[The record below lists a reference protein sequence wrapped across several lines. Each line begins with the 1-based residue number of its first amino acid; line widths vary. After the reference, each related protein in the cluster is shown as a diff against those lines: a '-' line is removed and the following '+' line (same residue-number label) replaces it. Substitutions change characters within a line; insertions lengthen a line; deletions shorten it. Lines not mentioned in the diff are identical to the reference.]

1 MACNDF
7 LTGLRGMLPEESS
20 AEILSALSQDPV
32 IWSSLDD
39 PEFSHVALGYAGTDK
54 NKWSPASLALL
65 SLGNPISQPEL
76 CLEPLMPLAT
86 SLGERVNNSL
96 AEAIHTF
103 APPTTLAESG
113 LLALALREYR
123 RSTGAWDGLL
133 DKLAYRKDTATDF
146 VALWR
151 TPLACAFAMVPDP
164 MALLKAFTPE
174 GSLEWLQE
182 NISLVLHAF
191 FSNALLIADQ
201 ATWLEGLIGKPDIQM
216 LTTWLEKLAQWGHS
230 ELASSMANHYLDFLE
245 PVLNTEDGNQD
256 PLVDIPDRAKLDQLL
271 VHAKIYSLAGK
282 FDQAASVLERA
293 LKLAAQYQANLA
305 IRLAE
310 AEIENGSNEAA
321 ASEWELAARLLP
333 DSNLARAGRT
343 LAKAAFGLSFD
354 PSEIQISNKNE
365 PLAQLALSQAM
376 FLSGDTMH
384 ARDLAR
390 QAIQVSLQ
398 TPLGWLSNRN
408 LLNLLPGR
416 SYGGLLDYLI
426 SMELYPEAIQ
436 IGERILA
443 FRPTDVDVLRELT
456 KAYEAKGSLDKA
468 VSAALRLT
476 LLQPQDL
483 QQRRVLAGLFEQIPD
498 WGKALNERERIL
510 TQVIQLATADML
522 AVANC
527 ALQAGK
533 YKRAEE
539 VCRDAI
545 EREPENGLAHALMGE
560 ALSNLGEE
568 DRAMEH
574 FTQATLLSPEQAT
587 PWLYMARAYQRAG
600 EQQKSLEILRAAAH
614 AASQSPEVHLALADA
629 CLANQSPSEAL
640 PALRKAAILSPRS
653 PQIALRLGNILAEL
667 GHQVEAREVFER
679 ARQSNPTHPEL
690 AYAHGKVLLALGEP
704 EAALVAFEI
713 ALDGQPKSIE
723 PYIDY
728 ATTLLKRRKLQSTRF
743 TMNTKTFNNPGA
755 ELTNQDL
762 DSAQVRLDHG
772 LSLDPGNLEAR
783 ILQGELMELR
793 EDWERALKSFLDL
806 SEEENKCTANQL
818 GRIKLGLGKAAL
830 ALNEMET
837 ALAALQEAALSNPDN
852 LEVQHTLTEAYFT
865 ANLKDEALQASYRAR
880 ELAPHDPQNL
890 AWLAGAML
898 ALGATQEAIDSL
910 RRASELDPQR
920 SDLQIYLGQVQM
932 HSGDLKGARE
942 TFDAVLLNP
951 NASSGDL
958 QEAAHAFL
966 KLNDPGSAVTCM
978 ERAIEKSPMPETELF
993 QELAQLLSDRGDLEG
1008 SLDVLQRATTMYPD
1022 VADLFVQQSDVL
1034 SALGRHQAA
1043 LACLE
1048 QAQQLTLT
1056 AKDTSN
1062 GHQDDFLSLQIHT
1075 RIAQL
1080 ARAVGDLPIAYS
1092 HALTALNLFPNLPE
1106 THYYASELAY
1116 ALADLDNARSAL
1128 EWCFPKAPSSDDEIA
1143 GTPEWIRTTDTN
1155 LLRNLVCLY
1164 AELTLDAGEEQESEK
1179 VLQLVSEGQDND
1191 ARYFAVLARM
1201 RSASGEYTQ
1210 AAELFD
1216 RAYEIY
1222 RSQKM
1227 TLDDEKSLFSTPIY
1241 TLASAAID
1249 LNRWGEAA
1257 DLCQRACEVRPK
1269 EPAAYLKLAQLR
1281 VRSAEQQRSAE
1292 GLHITKHQPGDEALS
1307 ETSFVH
1313 FEQAIRSTAKLN
1325 NSAEVKRWFLRGQ
1338 AVFKPNESNLKDFA
1352 QVARFPDDAAALIGL
1367 QRSIHK
1373 TLKNVID
1380 VTQDHLGDARVLE
1393 ELALSALTSEPE
1405 KALAYALGAL
1415 NRRPSDP
1422 RSLALAAYAAW
1433 ATGDNQMAYQ
1443 CIAKALT
1450 IWPDE
1455 VHWQA
1460 LAGELKVAEGDFQI
1474 AADHFRSALNLEPT
1488 AAEYAIKLGQIY
1500 LKDGDAHS
1508 AIQSL
1513 ATAVRLAP
1521 DQPEPWI
1528 ELARAHNLAGDI
1540 TQALSC
1546 AEQAAALAPSRV
1558 EPVILVGELA
1568 LQAGQYDQVRQQVES
1583 ALELDPDNPDAILLH
1598 AHLLIKQDRSQEALS
1613 TLERAI
1619 PLLKD
1624 PLPVLIEQARL
1635 IRQTSGAQAALS
1647 KVQFIVSRY
1656 PDVFEGQQML
1666 AEILAEMGQRENAI
1680 RAAQAALQI
1689 RSNDTGM
1696 HFLLGR
1702 LMRTSGQLDQAI
1714 HHLSAVMQGDPSCV
1728 EACLELGRVYQD
1740 RRDIPAALKVY
1751 QQAIQ
1756 ASPKDA
1762 RPYYQAGLA
1771 LRDIKDY
1778 KGAEDF
1784 LRKAAELAPEDIN
1797 IRRQLGAVV
1806 AINLVHNSQEA
1817 STIS

>member
-20 AEILSALSQDPV
+20 VEILSALSQDPV

-39 PEFSHVALGYAGTDK
+39 PEFSHVVLGYAGADK
-54 NKWSPASLALL
+54 SKWSPASLALL
-65 SLGNPISQPEL
+65 SLGNPMSQSEL
-76 CLEPLMPLAT
+76 CLEPLMPLET
-86 SLGERVNNSL
+86 SLGERVNHSL
-96 AEAIHTF
+96 AEALDTF

-123 RSTGAWDGLL
+123 RSNGVWDGLL
-133 DKLAYRKDTATDF
+133 DKLAYQKDAAADFAT
-146 VALWR
+146 LWR

-164 MALLKAFTPE
+164 MALLKAFIPE
-174 GSLEWLQE
+174 GNRDRPQE
-182 NISLVLHAF
+182 NIGLVLHAF

-201 ATWLEGLIGKPDIQM
+201 AAWLEGLIGKAEVQV
-216 LTTWLEKLAQWGHS
+216 LSSWLETLAQGGHC
-230 ELASSMANHYLDFLE
+230 ELARSMANHYLEILE
-245 PVLNTEDGNQD
+245 PILNAKDEIQN
-256 PLVDIPDRAKLDQLL
+256 PLVEIPDRAKLDQLQ
-271 VHAKIYSLAGK
+271 VYAKFFSLAGK

-293 LKLAAQYQANLA
+293 LKLAAHYQANLA

-321 ASEWELAARLLP
+321 AAEWELAARLLP
-333 DSNLARAGRT
+333 NSDLARAGRT

-354 PSEIQISNKNE
+354 PSETQISNNNE
-365 PLAQLALSQAM
+365 PLAQLALSQAIL
-376 FLSGDTMH
+376 LSGDTSH

-390 QAIQVSLQ
+390 QAVQVSLQ
-398 TPLGWLSNRN
+398 ASLGWLSNRN
-408 LLNLLPGR
+408 SLNLLPGR

-436 IGERILA
+436 VGERILA
-443 FRPTDVDVLRELT
+443 FRPTDVDVLRELA
-456 KAYEAKGSLDKA
+456 KAYEASGSLDKA

-476 LLQPQDL
+476 ILQPQDL
-483 QQRRVLAGLFEQIPD
+483 QQRRLLAGLFEQIPD
-498 WGKALNERERIL
+498 WEKALGERERIL
-510 TQVIQLATADML
+510 TLVNQPTTGDML

-533 YKRAEE
+533 YTRAGE

-574 FTQATLLSPEQAT
+574 FTQATLLSPEQAA
-587 PWLYMARAYQRAG
+587 PWLYMARDYQRAG
-600 EQQKSLEILRAAAH
+600 EHQKSLEILRAAAH

-640 PALRKAAILSPRS
+640 PALRKAAMLSPRS
-653 PQIALRLGNILAEL
+653 PQIALRLGNTLAEL
-667 GHQVEAREVFER
+667 GHHVEAREVFER

-713 ALDGQPKSIE
+713 ALDGHPKSIE

-728 ATTLLKRRKLQSTRF
+728 ATTLLKRRKWQSARF
-743 TMNTKTFNNPGA
+743 SMDNKKVYTPAAG
-755 ELTNQDL
+755 LTNRDL
-762 DSAQVRLDHG
+762 DSAQARLDHG
-772 LSLDPGNLEAR
+772 LSLEPGNLEAR
-783 ILQGELMELR
+783 ILQAELMELR
-793 EDWERALKSFLDL
+793 GDWERALKSFLNL
-806 SEEENKCTANQL
+806 AEEEKKCTADQL

-852 LEVQHTLTEAYFT
+852 LDVQHALTEAYYT

-898 ALGATQEAIDSL
+898 ALGATQEAIAAL

-951 NASSGDL
+951 NASSADL
-958 QEAAHAFL
+958 QDAAHAFL
-966 KLNDPGSAVTCM
+966 KLNDSSSAVTCM
-978 ERAIEKSPMPETELF
+978 ERALEKSPMPEIELF
-993 QELAQLLSDRGDLEG
+993 RELSQLLVDRGDLEG
-1008 SLDVLQRATTMYPD
+1008 SLDVLQRAATIYPD
-1022 VADLFVQQSDVL
+1022 VADLFVRQSDVL
-1034 SALGRHQAA
+1034 AALGRHQAA

-1048 QAQQLTLT
+1048 QAQQLILT
-1056 AKDTSN
+1056 AKDTSK

-1075 RIAQL
+1075 RIARL
-1080 ARAVGDLPIAYS
+1080 ARAIGDLPTAYG
-1092 HALTALNLFPNLPE
+1092 HALTALDLFPNLPE

-1128 EWCFPKAPSSDDEIA
+1128 EWCFPKAPSSNDEIA
-1143 GTPEWIRTTDTN
+1143 GTPEWIKTTDTN
-1155 LLRNLVCLY
+1155 LVRNLVCLY
-1164 AELTLDAGEEQESEK
+1164 AELALDAGEDQESAS
-1179 VLQLVSEGQDND
+1179 VLQHVGEVQDND

-1201 RSASGEYTQ
+1201 KHASGEYKQ

-1216 RAYEIY
+1216 KAYEIY
-1222 RSQKM
+1222 RSQKI
-1227 TLDDEKSLFSTPIY
+1227 TLDDEKSLFSTPVY
-1241 TLASAAID
+1241 ALANAAMN
-1249 LNRWGEAA
+1249 LSRWDEAEE
-1257 DLCQRACEVRPK
+1257 LCQRVCEVRPK
-1269 EPAAYLKLAQLR
+1269 EPAAHLKLAQLR
-1281 VRSAEQQRSAE
+1281 VRSAEYQRFAE
-1292 GLHITKHQPGDEALS
+1292 GLHITKHLPGNGSLS
-1307 ETSFVH
+1307 ETSFVN
-1313 FEQAIRSTAKLN
+1313 FEQAIRSAAKLN
-1325 NSAEVKRWFLRGQ
+1325 NSSEVKRWFLRGQ
-1338 AVFKPNESNLKDFA
+1338 AVFKPNESKLSDFA
-1352 QVARFPDDAAALIGL
+1352 RAVRFPDDAAALICL
-1367 QRSIHK
+1367 QRSIHRS
-1373 TLKNVID
+1373 LKSAIEVS
-1380 VTQDHLGDARVLE
+1380 QDYLGDARVLE

-1405 KALAYALGAL
+1405 NALAYALSAL
-1415 NRRPSDP
+1415 ERRPSDP
-1422 RSLALAAYAAW
+1422 RSLALTAYAAQ
-1433 ATGDNQMAYQ
+1433 AAGDNQMAYP
-1443 CIAKALT
+1443 CIAKALA

-1460 LAGELKVAEGDFQI
+1460 LAGELKLAEGDFPT
-1474 AADHFRSALNLEPT
+1474 AAGHFRSALNLEPA

-1513 ATAVRLAP
+1513 AMAARLAP

-1528 ELARAHNLAGDI
+1528 ELARAHNLAGDT

-1546 AEQAAALAPSRV
+1546 AEQAAALAPTRV

-1568 LQAGQYDQVRQQVES
+1568 LQAGKYDQVRQQVES

-1598 AHLLIKQDRSQEALS
+1598 AYLLIKQDRSQEALS

-1635 IRQTSGAQAALS
+1635 TRQTLGSQAALP
-1647 KVQFIVSRY
+1647 KVQFLVSRY

-1666 AEILAEMGQRENAI
+1666 AEIMAELGQRENAI

-1689 RSNDTGM
+1689 RSTDTGM

-1778 KGAEDF
+1778 KGAENF